1 MTFAANSKS
10 HARWYHLGV
19 WLLLALGL
27 TPLFWFTELDIRAA
41 RLFYDTTHPEAP
53 WWLDNVLWVKIFYY
67 APPVLVAL
75 MLIAAIWAFVQGARQ
90 PQKRRMQRNGV
101 FLLVTLLLGP
111 GILVNAV
118 FKNHWGRPRPKHIV
132 QFNGPETY
140 RPPLLKGEAGKAKS
154 FPAGHPSVAFAY
166 VAFYFL
172 FRRSRPKLA
181 WTAFILS
188 TLLGVGM
195 GAARMAA
202 GAHFLSDV
210 IWSALITWW
219 AVWFAYYFIVRME
232 TEPETTPETCE
243 TAAVPATNYSGVATC
258 LAWFK
263 NSALVIGVLIM
274 VVGVLLATP
283 LHKQFKFEWGKLELA
298 PSALMI
304 VSPGASVRVRV
315 IADGEGP
322 AFSIKQTIQGFG
334 LPGGWLKASTDPIKN
349 PGSWTYEGRAR
360 GTFTDLENTVEIV
373 VRSTQ
378 IATMQV
384 FVGEGGGVE
393 VEDDSGRLAVTS
405 DVRVEAMKR
414 EPSALPNG

>member
-1 MTFAANSKS
+1 MSFATHSKIN
-10 HARWYHLGV
+10 ARWVILGV
-19 WLLLALGL
+19 WLLLAVSL
-27 TPLFWFTELDIRAA
+27 TPLFWLTGLDILAA
-41 RLFYDTTHPEAP
+41 RLFYDTSNSAAP
-53 WWLDNVLWVKIFYY
+53 WWLENAAWVKLFYY
-67 APPVLVAL
+67 APPFLVVV
-75 MLIAAIWAFVQGARQ
+75 MLIAAVWAFVQGARR
-90 PQKRRMQRNGV
+90 PQRRRLQRNGV

-166 VAFYFL
+166 VAFYLL
-172 FRRSRPKLA
+172 FRRRRPKLA

-188 TLLGVGM
+188 TLLGAGM

-232 TEPETTPETCE
+232 TEPETTPETCD
-243 TAAVPATNYSGVATC
+243 TAAVPATTSSGVGAW
-258 LAWFK
+258 LAWAK
-263 NSALVIGVLIM
+263 NSALAIGVLIM
-274 VVGVLLATP
+274 VIGVLLATP

-298 PSALMI
+298 PNALMI
-304 VSPGASVRVRV
+304 VSPGASVRVHV
-315 IADGEGP
+315 LADGEGP
-322 AFSIKQTIQGFG
+322 AFSIEQTIQGFG
-334 LPGGWLKASTDPIKN
+334 LPGGRLKASTNPIKN

-360 GTFTDLENTVEIV
+360 GTFTDLENTVEVV
-373 VRSTQ
+373 VRSTE
-378 IATMQV
+378 ISTLQV
-384 FVGEGGGVE
+384 LVGEGGGVK
-393 VEDDSGRLAVTS
+393 VDDAAGRLAVTS
-405 DVRVEAMKR
+405 DVPVEAMKR
-414 EPSALPNG
+414 EPSVLPNG